1 MFNKKPKKVEI
12 EFRVNVVNGE
22 ALHIKRTGSYI
33 LQLDHNLPQQELVN
47 LAKKLRYDT
56 GAKWVIV
63 QGGAKVIT
71 NV

>member
-1 MFNKKPKKVEI
+1 MFNKKPKKVEV
-12 EFRVNVVNGE
+12 EFRVNIVNGE

-33 LQLDHNLPQQELVN
+33 LQIDHSLPREQLNNLM
-47 LAKKLRYDT
+47 KMLREST

-63 QGGAKVIT
+63 QGGAKVIP